1 MDSIQDKLIEQFQN
15 MDNAYEAYAKSKGL
29 TYLSL
34 MVLDEIYAL
43 GDGCTQKQISE
54 DTHYPKQSINLVVK
68 SFLEDGI
75 VELRELPENR
85 KNKGITLTEKGR
97 QLCDDVIVPLLRQ
110 EEAAML
116 EMGEKESA
124 DLLRLVELYG
134 NAYCKLI
141 KKNSVRP
148 QSDIPTAPNAE
159 NRHWGLLFTVPPGG
173 LSFAGRSSPRQRRS
187 YSLRNTAAP
196 VRF

>member
-85 KNKGITLTEKGR
+85 KNKGITLTEKGH
-97 QLCDDVIVPLLRQ
+97 QLCDEVIVPLLRQ
-110 EEAAML
+110 EEAVML

-124 DLLRLVELYG
+124 ELLRLVELYG

-141 KKNSVRP
+141 KK
-148 QSDIPTAPNAE
+148 I
-159 NRHWGLLFTVPPGG
+159 L
-173 LSFAGRSSPRQRRS
+173 
-187 YSLRNTAAP
+187 
-196 VRF
+196 

>member
-43 GDGCTQKQISE
+43 GSGCTQKLISE

-97 QLCDDVIVPLLRQ
+97 RD
-110 EEAAML
+110 
-116 EMGEKESA
+116 
-124 DLLRLVELYG
+124 
-134 NAYCKLI
+134 
-141 KKNSVRP
+141 
-148 QSDIPTAPNAE
+148 
-159 NRHWGLLFTVPPGG
+159 
-173 LSFAGRSSPRQRRS
+173 RSTEVKMYR
-187 YSLRNTAAP
+187 
-196 VRF
+196 

>member
-43 GDGCTQKQISE
+43 GNGCTQKQISE

-68 SFLEDGI
+68 TFLEDGI

-85 KNKGITLTEKGR
+85 KNKGITLTDKGR
-97 QLCDDVIVPLLRQ
+97 QLCNDVIVPLLRQ
-110 EEAAML
+110 EEAAMH

-124 DLLRLVELYG
+124 ELLRLVELYG
-134 NAYCKLI
+134 NAYCGLI
-141 KKNSVRP
+141 KK
-148 QSDIPTAPNAE
+148 I
-159 NRHWGLLFTVPPGG
+159 L
-173 LSFAGRSSPRQRRS
+173 
-187 YSLRNTAAP
+187 
-196 VRF
+196 

>member
-15 MDNAYEAYAKSKGL
+15 MDNAYEAYAKSRGL

-68 SFLEDGI
+68 AFLEDGI

-85 KNKGITLTEKGR
+85 KNKGITLTDKGR

-124 DLLRLVELYG
+124 ELLRLVELYG

-141 KKNSVRP
+141 KK
-148 QSDIPTAPNAE
+148 I
-159 NRHWGLLFTVPPGG
+159 L
-173 LSFAGRSSPRQRRS
+173 
-187 YSLRNTAAP
+187 
-196 VRF
+196 

>member
-29 TYLSL
+29 SYLSL

-68 SFLEDGI
+68 AFLEDGI

-85 KNKGITLTEKGR
+85 KNKGITLTDKGR
-97 QLCDDVIVPLLRQ
+97 QLCNEVIVPLLRQ
-110 EEAAML
+110 EEAAMH
-116 EMGEKESA
+116 EMGEKDSA
-124 DLLRLVELYG
+124 ELLRLVELYG
-134 NAYCKLI
+134 SAYCELI
-141 KKNSVRP
+141 KK
-148 QSDIPTAPNAE
+148 I
-159 NRHWGLLFTVPPGG
+159 L
-173 LSFAGRSSPRQRRS
+173 
-187 YSLRNTAAP
+187 
-196 VRF
+196 

>member
-85 KNKGITLTEKGR
+85 KNKGITLTEKGH
-97 QLCDDVIVPLLRQ
+97 QLCDEVIGPLLRQ
-110 EEAAML
+110 EEAVML
-116 EMGEKESA
+116 EMSEQESA
-124 DLLRLVELYG
+124 ELLRLVELYG
-134 NAYCKLI
+134 DAYCKLI
-141 KKNSVRP
+141 KK
-148 QSDIPTAPNAE
+148 I
-159 NRHWGLLFTVPPGG
+159 L
-173 LSFAGRSSPRQRRS
+173 
-187 YSLRNTAAP
+187 
-196 VRF
+196 

>member
-1 MDSIQDKLIEQFQN
+1 MDAIQDKLIEQFQN

-34 MVLDEIYAL
+34 MVLDVIYAL

-68 SFLEDGI
+68 AFLEDGI

-85 KNKGITLTEKGR
+85 KNKGITLTDKGR
-97 QLCDDVIVPLLRQ
+97 QLCDEVIVPLLRQ
-110 EEAAML
+110 EEAVML
-116 EMGEKESA
+116 EMSEQESA
-124 DLLRLVELYG
+124 ELLRLVELYG

-141 KKNSVRP
+141 KK
-148 QSDIPTAPNAE
+148 I
-159 NRHWGLLFTVPPGG
+159 L
-173 LSFAGRSSPRQRRS
+173 
-187 YSLRNTAAP
+187 
-196 VRF
+196 

>member
-15 MDNAYEAYAKSKGL
+15 MDNAYEAYARSNGL

-34 MVLDEIYAL
+34 MVLDVVYAL

-68 SFLEDGI
+68 AFLEDGI

-85 KNKGITLTEKGR
+85 KNKGITLTDKGR

-110 EEAAML
+110 EEAVMF
-116 EMGEKESA
+116 EMGEKDTAE
-124 DLLRLVELYG
+124 LLRLVELYG

-141 KKNSVRP
+141 KK
-148 QSDIPTAPNAE
+148 I
-159 NRHWGLLFTVPPGG
+159 L
-173 LSFAGRSSPRQRRS
+173 
-187 YSLRNTAAP
+187 
-196 VRF
+196 

>member
-15 MDNAYEAYAKSKGL
+15 MDNVYEAYAKSKGL

-43 GDGCTQKQISE
+43 GSGCTQKQISE

-68 SFLEDGI
+68 TFLEDGI

-97 QLCDDVIVPLLRQ
+97 QLCDDVIVPLLHQ

-124 DLLRLVELYG
+124 ELLRLVELYG
-134 NAYCKLI
+134 NTYCKLI
-141 KKNSVRP
+141 KK
-148 QSDIPTAPNAE
+148 I
-159 NRHWGLLFTVPPGG
+159 L
-173 LSFAGRSSPRQRRS
+173 
-187 YSLRNTAAP
+187 
-196 VRF
+196 

>member
-15 MDNAYEAYAKSKGL
+15 MDNAYEAYAKSRGL

-34 MVLDEIYAL
+34 MVLDEIYAF

-68 SFLEDGI
+68 AFLEDGI

-85 KNKGITLTEKGR
+85 KNKGITLTEKGH
-97 QLCDDVIVPLLRQ
+97 QLCDEVIVPLLRQ
-110 EEAAML
+110 EEAVML

-124 DLLRLVELYG
+124 ELLRLVELYG

-141 KKNSVRP
+141 KK
-148 QSDIPTAPNAE
+148 I
-159 NRHWGLLFTVPPGG
+159 L
-173 LSFAGRSSPRQRRS
+173 
-187 YSLRNTAAP
+187 
-196 VRF
+196 